1 MGVVNVTQS
10 QPVASM
16 PEEERKLSFRE
27 KVAATIGNMTG
38 TMHNQIIATFLLFF
52 YTDILEISP
61 AYVAGLFLVARI
73 IDAIL
78 VPVFGVFVDKVSTP
92 WGKYVPYF
100 AILGVPIAIFG
111 WLTFTDFGLGA
122 NGNVIYV
129 TATYLVYSIL
139 ISIKYAPSN
148 AVGPA
153 ITKRIDD
160 RISMGQIGYI
170 AIMLGALFASL
181 AFQPLYKALGNGND
195 ARGFSLIMGLVG
207 LVGILVSIFQVT
219 SLKERYI
226 NPNNSQKTPL
236 KEMISAVFTNR
247 SAVVLYI
254 YVLALNLSNGIRT
267 AIMIHYFKY
276 FFNNEGLV
284 VIYGAVSIL
293 PTFLGVMVSG
303 PITRRFGI
311 KINVLAASVVNVI
324 CMLSVMVIPDTKA
337 GIIIFMALNA
347 ITAFFLGASTPA
359 QGSMMPAAMDYTE
372 WKTGKNVN
380 GLMGSIQGFV
390 QTLAMA
396 LAGSIAAWALHVVGY
411 VPGVEQ
417 SSETIFG
424 LKLLMGVLP
433 AFVLLFTASI
443 LWFDISEEKQKQI
456 TKELAERRQQK
467 S

>member
-1 MGVVNVTQS
+1 MTN
-10 QPVASM
+10 M
-16 PEEERKLSFRE
+16 PDADRKLTFRE
-27 KVAATIGNMTG
+27 KVAATLGNMTG

-61 AYVAGLFLVARI
+61 AYVAGLFLIARI

-92 WGKYVPYF
+92 WGNTCRISQYWEYRSPFWMADLY
-100 AILGVPIAIFG
+100 
-111 WLTFTDFGLGA
+111 GLRVGA
-122 NGNVIYV
+122 SGNVIYV

-195 ARGFSLIMGLVG
+195 ALGFSLIMGMVG
-207 LVGILVSIFQVT
+207 IVGILVSIFQVT

-236 KEMISAVFTNR
+236 KEMISAVFTNK

-284 VIYGAVSIL
+284 VVYGAVSIL

-311 KINVLAASVVNVI
+311 KVNVLTASVVNVI
-324 CMLSVMVIPDTKA
+324 CMLAVMVIPDNNT

-417 SSETIFG
+417 SSETILG
-424 LKLLMGVLP
+424 
-433 AFVLLFTASI
+433 
-443 LWFDISEEKQKQI
+443 
-456 TKELAERRQQK
+456 
-467 S
+467 